1 MRTAVGLLAGW
12 LLAALLLAHDGRPP
26 EYVAGAVSESLLLD
40 VGSLLRQQFAPS
52 RCDRPCRPERYRVAD
67 DLRRPLTEVVAVA
80 EQEAAAFGA
89 GTSAVDTGRM
99 TVLPAQYSCRMTRP
113 RTIGTGVMT
122 ATALQAY
129 RFALDPT
136 PRQQR
141 SLASHAGAA
150 RFAYNWG
157 LHLVQERL
165 EQRRAGEDIEVPW
178 TLPALRWEWNRA
190 KHQVAPWWPDNS
202 KEAYSSGLDALA
214 QALKNWSDSRNGRR
228 KGRPVGFP
236 RCKTKRRARASC
248 RFTTGG
254 IRVLA
259 DRKHIQLP
267 RIGIVR
273 THESTR
279 KLARRLE
286 HGTARILAATISR
299 TADRW
304 FVSFTVE
311 VQRAIPASNGKA
323 SVVGVDVGIRHLA
336 VLSTGAVISNPR
348 ALDGSLRRLRR
359 LNRELARR
367 APASRRRNR
376 TRRRLARL
384 HTRAVNLRRDGL
396 HKLTTGL
403 ATRHGIVVVEQLN
416 MAGMVRNRR
425 LARALSDTG
434 MAELRRQ
441 LGYKTG
447 WYGCRLLVAD
457 RFYPSSKTCSGCG
470 WVRAKLTLAERTFC
484 CESCGLRIDRDLNAA
499 RNLAKLVQ
507 HVARSGWETQTA
519 RGADRKPQLAGQV
532 AMKREAG
539 TEPRSGKTGTVQ
551 PQGRTA

>member
-1 MRTAVGLLAGW
+1 
-12 LLAALLLAHDGRPP
+12 
-26 EYVAGAVSESLLLD
+26 
-40 VGSLLRQQFAPS
+40 
-52 RCDRPCRPERYRVAD
+52 
-67 DLRRPLTEVVAVA
+67 
-80 EQEAAAFGA
+80 
-89 GTSAVDTGRM
+89 
-99 TVLPAQYSCRMTRP
+99 
-113 RTIGTGVMT
+113 
-122 ATALQAY
+122 
-129 RFALDPT
+129 
-136 PRQQR
+136 
-141 SLASHAGAA
+141 
-150 RFAYNWG
+150 
-157 LHLVQERL
+157 
-165 EQRRAGEDIEVPW
+165 VPW

-236 RCKTKRRARASC
+236 RFKTKRRARASC

-267 RIGIVR
+267 RIGVVR

-323 SVVGVDVGIRHLA
+323 SVVGVDVGLRHLA

-348 ALDGSLRRLRR
+348 ALEGSLRGLRR

-367 APASRRRNR
+367 APAS
-376 TRRRLARL
+376 
-384 HTRAVNLRRDGL
+384 
-396 HKLTTGL
+396 
-403 ATRHGIVVVEQLN
+403 
-416 MAGMVRNRR
+416 
-425 LARALSDTG
+425 DTG

-441 LGYKTG
+441 LGYKAT

-457 RFYPSSKTCSGCG
+457 PFFPSSKTCSGCG
-470 WVRAKLTLAERTFC
+470 WVKAKLTLAERIFR
-484 CESCGLRIDRDLNAA
+484 CEACGLSMDRDLNAA
-499 RNLAKLVQ
+499 RNLAQLVQ
-507 HVARSGWETQTA
+507 DVARSGWETQTA
-519 RGADRKPQLAGQV
+519 RGADRKSQPAGQV
-532 AMKREAG
+532 AVKREAG
-539 TEPRSGKTGTVQ
+539 TEPGSGETGTVQ
-551 PQGRTA
+551 PQGWTA